1 MSKNKLRLLNNCY
14 IFSSN
19 GGLEG
24 ELSYWCGAKEMMRK
38 LGIKIKRRQ
47 KLKID
52 MGRNLFQNMRRN

>member
-1 MSKNKLRLLNNCY
+1 
-14 IFSSN
+14 
-19 GGLEG
+19 LEG
-24 ELSYWCGAKEMMRK
+24 ELLYWCGAKEMMRE